1 MCLQIEIKRFLESV
15 YGLKVEAV
23 HTVSY
28 EGKRKRR
35 KQGFFR
41 ESDYKKVSSCSA
53 AHMHPTPS
61 HVITQKLPHVCHA
74 HYEASKSSR
83 GHANY

>member
-1 MCLQIEIKRFLESV
+1 M

-23 HTVSY
+23 RTVNY

-41 ESDYKKVSSCSA
+41 ESDYKKVNTHCLLV
-53 AHMHPTPS
+53 
-61 HVITQKLPHVCHA
+61 HVAPGTMQTRPNQNVIALAWQ
-74 HYEASKSSR
+74 SQ
-83 GHANY
+83 G

>member
-1 MCLQIEIKRFLESV
+1 M

-23 HTVSY
+23 HTVNY

-41 ESDYKKVSSCSA
+41 ESDYKKVSSQIWCMLHSEIA
-53 AHMHPTPS
+53 
-61 HVITQKLPHVCHA
+61 
-74 HYEASKSSR
+74 
-83 GHANY
+83 